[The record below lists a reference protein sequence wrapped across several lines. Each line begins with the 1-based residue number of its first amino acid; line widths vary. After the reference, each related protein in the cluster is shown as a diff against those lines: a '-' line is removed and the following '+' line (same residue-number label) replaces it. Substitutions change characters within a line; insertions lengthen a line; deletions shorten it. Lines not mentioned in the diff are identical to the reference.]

1 MNKFKEFRQARGYTQ
16 GQIAEMLKTTQQ
28 SVARWESS
36 QAEPSLA
43 ALRDLAIIYNTSVD
57 DLLGKSP
64 LSNSVRTNSYFALD
78 GGDEHFWGHLGILLP
93 GEKYSS
99 WYPITFQAAKQVDAA
114 IQRAGTAEPWIAVST
129 LNNRMLLINVPQ
141 VQRIYM
147 LDDNADQV
155 ADDWELGWDS
165 YQGHSLEVYRALAE
179 WAMGFSEE
187 DEQVSSETF
196 RKALAHLIDEE
207 GLTEDLVIERVVD
220 THIHFTSGQVRRC
233 SPNERHLLEAL
244 YEVETP
250 SGQLVFNLSES
261 DNGLTTYIPLNAVRL
276 INMPLYQLVD
286 AMKTEH
292 EEYERLLAKEDAEA
306 LLKKSGAGTVQK
318 KRGRPRKG

>member
-1 MNKFKEFRQARGYTQ
+1 
-16 GQIAEMLKTTQQ
+16 
-28 SVARWESS
+28 
-36 QAEPSLA
+36 
-43 ALRDLAIIYNTSVD
+43 
-57 DLLGKSP
+57 
-64 LSNSVRTNSYFALD
+64 
-78 GGDEHFWGHLGILLP
+78 
-93 GEKYSS
+93 
-99 WYPITFQAAKQVDAA
+99 
-114 IQRAGTAEPWIAVST
+114 
-129 LNNRMLLINVPQ
+129 

-165 YQGHSLEVYRALAE
+165 YQGHSLEVYRALAQ

-244 YEVETP
+244 IEVETP
-250 SGQLVFNLSES
+250 SGQLVFDLSES
-261 DNGLTTYIPLNAVRL
+261 DRGLTTYIPLNAVRL
-276 INMPLYQLVD
+276 INMPLYQLED
-286 AMKTEH
+286 AMKTEQ
-292 EEYERLLAKEDAEA
+292 EEYERLLAKEEAEA
-306 LLKKSGAGTVQK
+306 LLKQSGAPTLQK
-318 KRGRPRKG
+318 KRGRPRKS

>member
-64 LSNSVRTNSYFALD
+64 LSNSVRTNSYFAMD

-244 YEVETP
+244 YEVDTP

-292 EEYERLLAKEDAEA
+292 EEYGRLLAKEDAEA

>member
-1 MNKFKEFRQARGYTQ
+1 
-16 GQIAEMLKTTQQ
+16 
-28 SVARWESS
+28 
-36 QAEPSLA
+36 
-43 ALRDLAIIYNTSVD
+43 
-57 DLLGKSP
+57 
-64 LSNSVRTNSYFALD
+64 
-78 GGDEHFWGHLGILLP
+78 
-93 GEKYSS
+93 
-99 WYPITFQAAKQVDAA
+99 
-114 IQRAGTAEPWIAVST
+114 
-129 LNNRMLLINVPQ
+129 MLLINVPQ

-196 RKALAHLIDEE
+196 RKAQAHLIDEE

-250 SGQLVFNLSES
+250 SGQLVFDLSES
-261 DNGLTTYIPLNAVRL
+261 DRGLTMYIPLNAVRL
-276 INMPLYQLVD
+276 INMPLYQLED